1 MDGREL
7 RDRIAGAVYGF
18 IIGDA
23 VRVVASSFD
32 NESRSDCLHD
42 IADAI
47 CESNL
52 DSDGESQMTWCISK
66 VLMECSDLN
75 SLEAPRFK
83 HMVADELV
91 RWNDSHEMQD
101 ASILNDGID
110 KYRKLHTFASKVDNA
125 FGRKALIRAMPCA
138 VIGRD
143 DLNLAQA
150 DITYPCEASHRGLQM
165 YSKLLKSYLMGKY
178 PYKESKCFR
187 CHLEASE
194 GDGKSIDS
202 VRSVMLDL
210 ARLSSRSNFKVC
222 ITETVSNEDSS
233 LEVVLAACS
242 LIGARFGLGQ
252 IPPKWVSKL
261 DVKWKCKA
269 GAFINFATKFLKNSS
284 LQCVQSLYK
293 GLQ

>member
-1 MDGREL
+1 MGGREL
-7 RDRIAGAVYGF
+7 RDRVAGAVYGF
-18 IIGDA
+18 VIGGA
-23 VRVVASSFD
+23 ARAVASSFD
-32 NESRSDCLHD
+32 GKGQSNCLHD

-52 DSDGESQMTWCISK
+52 DSDDESQMAWCITK
-66 VLMECSDLN
+66 VLMECQDLDK
-75 SLEAPRFK
+75 LEASHFK
-83 HMVADELV
+83 RMVADELV
-91 RWNDSHEMQD
+91 RWSDSHGMQG
-101 ASILNDGID
+101 ASILNDGIE
-110 KYRKLHTFASKVDNA
+110 KYRKLHKFADKVDNT

-138 VIGRD
+138 VIGRE

-178 PYKESKCFR
+178 PYKESKCLR

-202 VRSVMLDL
+202 VHSVISNLMH
-210 ARLSSRSNFKVC
+210 LSSKPTLKGC
-222 ITETVSNEDSS
+222 IIETIASKDSS
-233 LEVVLAACS
+233 PEVVLAACS
-242 LIGARFGLGQ
+242 LAGARFGLKQ

-269 GAFINFATKFLKNSS
+269 GTFINFAEKYLKNSS
-284 LQCVQSLYK
+284 L
-293 GLQ
+293 

>member
-1 MDGREL
+1 MGGREL

-18 IIGDA
+18 VIGDA

-32 NESRSDCLHD
+32 SKSQSNCLHD

-47 CESNL
+47 CESSL
-52 DSDGESQMTWCISK
+52 DSDGESQMTWCITK

-75 SLEAPRFK
+75 SLEASRFK

-91 RWNDSHEMQD
+91 RWSDSHGVQD
-101 ASILNDGID
+101 ASILNDGIE
-110 KYRKLHTFASKVDNA
+110 KYRKLHAFTSKVDNA

-138 VIGRD
+138 VMGRE
-143 DLNLAQA
+143 DLNIAQA

-165 YSKLLKSYLMGKY
+165 YSKLLQSYLMGKY
-178 PYKESKCFR
+178 PYKDSKCLR

-202 VRSVMLDL
+202 VHSVISNLMC
-210 ARLSSRSNFKVC
+210 LSSKPTFKGC
-222 ITETVSNEDSS
+222 ITETVASRDSS
-233 LEVVLAACS
+233 PEVILAACS
-242 LIGARFGLGQ
+242 LMGARFGLKQ

-261 DVKWKCKA
+261 DVKWKYKA
-269 GAFINFATKFLKNSS
+269 GAFIGFAEKYLKNSS
-284 LQCVQSLYK
+284 L
-293 GLQ
+293 

>member
-1 MDGREL
+1 MGGREL
-7 RDRIAGAVYGF
+7 RDKIAGAVYGS

-23 VRVVASSFD
+23 VRAVADSFISKSQSS
-32 NESRSDCLHD
+32 CLHD
-42 IADAI
+42 IADAV
-47 CESNL
+47 CEVNL
-52 DSDGESQMTWCISK
+52 DSDDESQMTWCITK

-75 SLEAPRFK
+75 SLEASRFK
-83 HMVADELV
+83 HMVADEFV
-91 RWNDSHEMQD
+91 RWSDSHGTQA

-110 KYRKLHTFASKVDNA
+110 KHRKLHAFTSKVDNA

-138 VIGRD
+138 VIGRE

-165 YSKLLKSYLMGKY
+165 YSKLLQSYLMNNY
-178 PYKESKCFR
+178 QYKESKCFR

-202 VRSVMLDL
+202 VHSVISNLMY
-210 ARLSSRSNFKVC
+210 LSSKPTFKEC
-222 ITETVSNEDSS
+222 ITETVANKDSS
-233 LEVVLAACS
+233 PEVILAACS
-242 LIGARFGLGQ
+242 LIGARFGLKQ
-252 IPPKWVSKL
+252 IPSKWVGKL

-284 LQCVQSLYK
+284 L
-293 GLQ
+293 

>member
-32 NESRSDCLHD
+32 GESQSNYLHD

-47 CESNL
+47 CESSL
-52 DSDGESQMTWCISK
+52 DSDGESQMTWCVSK
-66 VLMECSDLN
+66 VLMECSDLD
-75 SLEAPRFK
+75 SLEASRFK
-83 HMVADELV
+83 YMVADELV
-91 RWNDSHEMQD
+91 KWSDSYGMQD

-110 KYRKLHTFASKVDNA
+110 KYRKLHAFTSKVDNA
-125 FGRKALIRAMPCA
+125 FSRKALIRAMPCA
-138 VIGRD
+138 VIGRE

-165 YSKLLKSYLMGKY
+165 YSKLLKLYLMGKY
-178 PYKESKCFR
+178 LYKESKCFR

-202 VRSVMLDL
+202 VNSVILDL
-210 ARLSSRSNFKVC
+210 VHLSSRPTFKEC
-222 ITETVSNEDSS
+222 ITETMSNEDSS
-233 LEVVLAACS
+233 PEVILSACS
-242 LIGARFGLGQ
+242 LIGTRFGLKQ

-269 GAFINFATKFLKNSS
+269 GAFINFATKFLKKSS
-284 LQCVQSLYK
+284 L
-293 GLQ
+293 

>member
-1 MDGREL
+1 MGRREL

-18 IIGDA
+18 VIGDA
-23 VRVVASSFD
+23 VRVVVSSFD
-32 NESRSDCLHD
+32 GGSQSDCLQS

-52 DSDGESQMTWCISK
+52 DLDGESQMTWCITK

-75 SLEAPRFK
+75 NMEASHFK
-83 HMVADELV
+83 HMVADEFV
-91 RWNDSHEMQD
+91 KWHDSHDMQT

-110 KYRKLHTFASKVDNA
+110 KYRKLHKFTDKVDSA

-178 PYKESKCFR
+178 PYKESKCLR
-187 CHLEASE
+187 CQLEASE

-202 VRSVMLDL
+202 MHSVILDL
-210 ARLSSRSNFKVC
+210 VHLSSRPTFKGC
-222 ITETVSNEDSS
+222 ITETVANRDSS
-233 LEVVLAACS
+233 PEVVLAACS
-242 LIGARFGLGQ
+242 LVGARFGLER
-252 IPPKWVSKL
+252 IPPKWVGKL
-261 DVKWKCKA
+261 DVKWKHKA
-269 GAFINFATKFLKNSS
+269 GTFINFAEKYLKKSS
-284 LQCVQSLYK
+284 F
-293 GLQ
+293 

>member
-1 MDGREL
+1 MSGREL
-7 RDRIAGAVYGF
+7 RDKVAGAVYGF

-32 NESRSDCLHD
+32 GKGQSNCLHD
-42 IADAI
+42 IADAV

-52 DSDGESQMTWCISK
+52 DLDDESQMTWCITK
-66 VLMECSDLN
+66 VLMECSGLDK
-75 SLEAPRFK
+75 LEASHFK
-83 HMVADELV
+83 RMVADEFVKWDDLHGV
-91 RWNDSHEMQD
+91 QVD
-101 ASILNDGID
+101 SILNDGID
-110 KYRKLHTFASKVDNA
+110 KYRKLHKFVDKVDNA

-138 VIGRD
+138 VIGRE

-187 CHLEASE
+187 YHLEASE
-194 GDGKSIDS
+194 GYGESIDS
-202 VRSVMLDL
+202 MHSVMLDL
-210 ARLSSRSNFKVC
+210 AYLSSRPTFREC
-222 ITETVSNEDSS
+222 ITETIANKDSS
-233 LEVVLAACS
+233 PEVVLAACS
-242 LIGARFGLGQ
+242 LIGARFGLEH
-252 IPPKWVSKL
+252 IPPKWVGKL

-284 LQCVQSLYK
+284 L
-293 GLQ
+293 